1 MILSLAAGVGTT
13 ETARALGTCDRSVRK
28 WRARWEQAPVVE
40 SLRDGDRPVDRAI
53 VAETRC
59 TVLQLA
65 ATSPTSCSLPS
76 ATPGHRARYRWLSRC
91 ARGRN
96 QP

>member
-1 MILSLAAGVGTT
+1 MAAGVGTT

-40 SLRDGDRPVDRAI
+40 SLRDGDRPGRPRVI

-65 ATSPTSCSLPS
+65 CDKPDKLLHSLPRHLD
-76 ATPGHRARYRWLSRC
+76 TGRAIDGSHV
-91 ARGRN
+91 AHGGRN

>member
-1 MILSLAAGVGTT
+1 M
-13 ETARALGTCDRSVRK
+13 GTCDRSVRK

-40 SLRDGDRPVDRAI
+40 SLRDGDRPGRPRVI

-65 ATSPTSCSLPS
+65 CDKPDKLLTPS

-91 ARGRN
+91 AQGRN

>member
-28 WRARWEQAPVVE
+28 WRARWEQACRRV
-40 SLRDGDRPVDRAI
+40 SSRRRPSGRPRVI

-59 TVLQLA
+59 TGSSSH

-76 ATPGHRARYRWLSRC
+76 ATPGHRGAIDASRC
-91 ARGRN
+91 AGGRN